1 MIVDQLAKLVPEF
14 MGDASHMWCLLHVV
28 NLVTKTLLLQFE
40 VKHKTINN
48 VDDDK
53 DSEDGEDD
61 EADGKFKD
69 LIREL
74 DDGDDDDD
82 NDEMSKDEAN
92 NTEGW
97 VDETDESTKAEW
109 LAAERS
115 AHPVRL
121 VLFKAI
127 ALPNE

>member
-1 MIVDQLAKLVPEF
+1 M
-14 MGDASHMWCLLHVV
+14 
-28 NLVTKTLLLQFE
+28 NLVAKTLLLQFE
-40 VKHKTINN
+40 VKHKTIND

-61 EADGKFKD
+61 EADDKFED

-82 NDEMSKDEAN
+82 DDKMSKDEAD

-97 VDETDESTKAEW
+97 VDEMDEMTKAEW

-115 AHPVRL
+115 VHPVRL
-121 VLFKAI
+121 ALLKASEDNVVI
-127 ALPNE
+127 LEGLTICLAP